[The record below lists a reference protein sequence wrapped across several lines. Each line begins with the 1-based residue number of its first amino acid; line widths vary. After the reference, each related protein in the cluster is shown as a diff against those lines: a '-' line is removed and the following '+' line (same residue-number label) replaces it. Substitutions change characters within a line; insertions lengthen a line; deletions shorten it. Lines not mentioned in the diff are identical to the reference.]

1 MTLEE
6 LQDLWGLEWIDY
18 YEEFLEFSLE
28 SGSRPHM
35 Q

>member
-18 YEEFLEFSLE
+18 YEDFLES
-28 SGSRPHM
+28 
-35 Q
+35 QV